1 LRHKRGRIAEMSN
14 LEFSVQLEP
23 PATDA
28 DECCR
33 QLAAAVRQGG
43 RASCAG
49 GPSNFTVSCALDDV
63 AAVASIRNAVLSGA
77 YDRRASD
84 ATRRRVRADRACFV
98 EALEKKRAAD
108 AEKLTPHQREVL
120 DSLPATGD
128 VHLRAPAGAGKTHW
142 GLHRALAEIE
152 RGANVL
158 FCARNEALALFACRW
173 IYRRCPA
180 GLERFF
186 VLVDPFAEGPR
197 RARREGDALRLVSDA
212 TASFSLIVVD
222 EAHHVYA
229 DDARRKAVESCVSPP
244 TKRVLLSD
252 ASQGASAVAYPP
264 AHAAEITEVVRCSQ
278 RVVAGAMAFQ
288 LGGDRKLLTAS
299 VSEDAG
305 PPLKS
310 FLFDVEDNRFEAYGK
325 YCQAAL
331 AHVSTSFPGLDLHD
345 RVCVA
350 VPSDEFRRQLL
361 ETGAFDSYRVRTAA
375 GASAELS
382 NTSLVVDAI
391 DNLDGLE
398 RLVVI
403 CCGLDAA
410 KDETRS
416 SLYRAVTRAHLMVV
430 VVNDCEEIK
439 TSWRLLTE
447 LSRRWRGDAG
457 SSPLDGASMAT

>member
-1 LRHKRGRIAEMSN
+1 MSS

-63 AAVASIRNAVLSGA
+63 AAVSSIRNAVLSGA

-108 AEKLTPHQREVL
+108 AERLTPHQREVL

-142 GLHRALAEIE
+142 GLHRAHAEIE

-180 GLERFF
+180 GLEHFF

-197 RARREGDALRLVSDA
+197 RARREGDVLRLVSDA

-229 DDARRKAVESCVSPP
+229 NDARRKSVEDCVSA
-244 TKRVLLSD
+244 TTRRVLLSD

-264 AHAAEITEVVRCSQ
+264 AHAAELTEVVRCSQ

-325 YCQAAL
+325 YCL
-331 AHVSTSFPGLDLHD
+331 
-345 RVCVA
+345 
-350 VPSDEFRRQLL
+350 
-361 ETGAFDSYRVRTAA
+361 VRC
-375 GASAELS
+375 
-382 NTSLVVDAI
+382 AI
-391 DNLDGLE
+391 NQ
-398 RLVVI
+398 
-403 CCGLDAA
+403 
-410 KDETRS
+410 
-416 SLYRAVTRAHLMVV
+416 
-430 VVNDCEEIK
+430 
-439 TSWRLLTE
+439 WRT
-447 LSRRWRGDAG
+447 SRRWRREDIEILISAQVRPR
-457 SSPLDGASMAT
+457 SRTSRRRSPD

>member
-1 LRHKRGRIAEMSN
+1 MSA
-14 LEFSVQLEP
+14 LSFSVLIEP

-28 DECCR
+28 DESCR

-43 RASCAG
+43 RASCTG

-98 EALEKKRAAD
+98 EALERKRAED
-108 AEKLTPHQREVL
+108 AESLTPHQREVL

-142 GLHRALAEIE
+142 GLHRAHAEIE

-197 RARREGDALRLVSDA
+197 RARREGDALHLVNDA

-229 DDARRKAVESCVSPP
+229 NDERRKSVESCVAPQ
-244 TKRVLLSD
+244 TTRRVLLSD

-264 AHAAEITEVVRCSQ
+264 AHAAELTEVVRCSQ

-310 FLFDVEDNRFEAYGK
+310 FLFDVDEADRFEAYGK

-331 AHVSTSFPGLDLHD
+331 AYV
-345 RVCVA
+345 
-350 VPSDEFRRQLL
+350 
-361 ETGAFDSYRVRTAA
+361 
-375 GASAELS
+375 
-382 NTSLVVDAI
+382 
-391 DNLDGLE
+391 
-398 RLVVI
+398 
-403 CCGLDAA
+403 
-410 KDETRS
+410 
-416 SLYRAVTRAHLMVV
+416 
-430 VVNDCEEIK
+430 
-439 TSWRLLTE
+439 
-447 LSRRWRGDAG
+447 
-457 SSPLDGASMAT
+457 

>member
-1 LRHKRGRIAEMSN
+1 M
-14 LEFSVQLEP
+14 
-23 PATDA
+23 
-28 DECCR
+28 
-33 QLAAAVRQGG
+33 
-43 RASCAG
+43 
-49 GPSNFTVSCALDDV
+49 
-63 AAVASIRNAVLSGA
+63 
-77 YDRRASD
+77 
-84 ATRRRVRADRACFV
+84 
-98 EALEKKRAAD
+98 
-108 AEKLTPHQREVL
+108 L
-120 DSLPATGD
+120 DSLPETGD

-142 GLHRALAEIE
+142 GLHRAHAEIE

-173 IYRRCPA
+173 IYRRCHA

-229 DDARRKAVESCVSPP
+229 DDARRKAVESCVVDTS
-244 TKRVLLSD
+244 TRRVLLSD

-264 AHAAEITEVVRCSQ
+264 AHAAELTEVVRCSQ

-310 FLFDVEDNRFEAYGK
+310 FLFDVDEADRFEAYGK
-325 YCQAAL
+325 YCQAAF

-361 ETGAFDSYRVRTAA
+361 ETGAFD
-375 GASAELS
+375 
-382 NTSLVVDAI
+382 
-391 DNLDGLE
+391 
-398 RLVVI
+398 
-403 CCGLDAA
+403 
-410 KDETRS
+410 
-416 SLYRAVTRAHLMVV
+416 
-430 VVNDCEEIK
+430 
-439 TSWRLLTE
+439 
-447 LSRRWRGDAG
+447 
-457 SSPLDGASMAT
+457 